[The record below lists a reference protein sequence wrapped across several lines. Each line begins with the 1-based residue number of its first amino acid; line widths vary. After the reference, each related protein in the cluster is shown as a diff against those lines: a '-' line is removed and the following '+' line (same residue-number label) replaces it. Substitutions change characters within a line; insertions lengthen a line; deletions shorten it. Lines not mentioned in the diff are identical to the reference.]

1 MWPIAVNSRR
11 TTITWWSHS
20 RVPYTASW
28 AWLRGSIC
36 ICRDLFYQL
45 IVGTVRR
52 CLNWPCLLFA
62 LAFHNELRYC
72 RCHVCARINS
82 SDDVAT
88 SCKSY
93 MNFGLLTLKIT
104 RGEIEILQQLGKQVY
119 LLMLMDRS
127 KLHYAMSTIS
137 CTLSILYQ
145 AMSVGR

>member
-1 MWPIAVNSRR
+1 
-11 TTITWWSHS
+11 
-20 RVPYTASW
+20 
-28 AWLRGSIC
+28 
-36 ICRDLFYQL
+36 
-45 IVGTVRR
+45 
-52 CLNWPCLLFA
+52 
-62 LAFHNELRYC
+62 
-72 RCHVCARINS
+72 
-82 SDDVAT
+82 
-88 SCKSY
+88 